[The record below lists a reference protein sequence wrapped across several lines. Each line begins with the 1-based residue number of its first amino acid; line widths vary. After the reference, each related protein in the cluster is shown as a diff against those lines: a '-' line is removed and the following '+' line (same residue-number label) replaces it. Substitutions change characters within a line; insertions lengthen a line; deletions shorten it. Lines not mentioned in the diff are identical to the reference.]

1 MRRGADEVDGVGCLV
16 AFGLC
21 ASFWGALALVVWW
34 AA

>member
-16 AFGLC
+16 ALGLC
-21 ASFWGALALVVWW
+21 VAFWGLLVLIVWR